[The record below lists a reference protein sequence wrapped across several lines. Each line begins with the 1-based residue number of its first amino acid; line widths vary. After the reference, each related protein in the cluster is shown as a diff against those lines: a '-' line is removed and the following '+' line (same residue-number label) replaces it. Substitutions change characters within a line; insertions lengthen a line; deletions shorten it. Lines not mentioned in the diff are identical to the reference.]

1 MKYTAALLSL
11 AALAAAAQVQ
21 PPASNAVV
29 AAREVAGTHE
39 HESTTTTERH
49 VSEGR
54 DTNVLE
60 ARKGGSGGGRGGGG
74 SRGRVR
80 NNGIHPISG
89 GHKSGAS
96 ELWTLDVGV
105 LVLGLVGG
113 VGVGAGL
120 F

>member
-1 MKYTAALLSL
+1 MKYTTALLSL
-11 AALAAAAQVQ
+11 AALSAAAQVQ
-21 PPASNAVV
+21 PPTSNTVV
-29 AAREVAGTHE
+29 AAREVAGTHK
-39 HESTTTTERH
+39 HESTTTERH
-49 VSEGR
+49 VSDGR
-54 DTNVLE
+54 DNNVLE

-74 SRGRVR
+74 SRGRVS

-89 GHKSGAS
+89 GHKSGAN
-96 ELWTLDVGV
+96 ELWRLDVGV